1 MGIEKFAVPIERI
14 FPGNRD
20 GKWHRQLWKVDSSLF
35 FVSTFP
41 DELFHLFPSI
51 HDIPIGDNIART
63 VRTLGKIIVVS
74 VRVEGNG
81 PVDEVY

>member
-1 MGIEKFAVPIERI
+1 ME
-14 FPGNRD
+14 
-20 GKWHRQLWKVDSSLF
+20 SSLF
-35 FVSTFP
+35 FVYTFP

-51 HDIPIGDNIART
+51 REIPIGDNIART

-81 PVDEVY
+81 PVDEEY